1 MRSRWFNVL
10 VLLCLLA
17 GGLPASLPAAMAA
30 PPSAQDK
37 PDIEVEPELRV
48 QLMAGQTAGY
58 LIYFRETPD
67 LSPAYAMEWVERG
80 RFVADT
86 LRQTAERS
94 QAEVRAYLDGQGVA
108 YQSFW
113 VDNVILVESSSR
125 PTFTGL
131 LDFSEIAAL
140 RQRRTLALIEPQY
153 ANAPAAPQGVEPNIA
168 HVQADQVWSLGY
180 TGKGVVVANVDTGV
194 RYTHETLVTHYR
206 GNENGTFNHNYNWWD
221 PSGDLATEPGDG
233 NSHGTHTMGTMV
245 GDDGGENRIGM
256 APGAKWMACRGCA
269 ESAGCTERDLLEC
282 GQFIAAPWDLNKNN
296 SNPDMRPNVVNNSWG
311 DCDQSYDSFYQG
323 VVDAWQAAGI
333 YPVFSNGNAGNCSYP
348 TPPGPHTVG
357 NPARYG
363 NVTGVGST
371 GLDNGQYAVHS
382 NWGPTDDPDTINP
395 KPGWAD
401 LKPQVMAPGVGIRSS
416 VNGSDID
423 YMRASGT
430 SMSAPHVVGLIA
442 LMWEAAPCLIGD
454 YATTETIIEETAT
467 PIPYDDR
474 TGNGERSPNYVT
486 GWGEINALEAVMTA
500 AGYCGDSAI
509 AGRVTDAATQA
520 PIAGAVVTT
529 VGGVARRKVSTAA
542 SGDYSMKV
550 FAGAHTLQAA
560 HYGYRTT
567 TVSGVIAATG
577 VTTTRD
583 IALPPAALYEVSG
596 QVTDAATGWPL
607 YAHIAIDGKPLDPLA
622 PANSLWTDP
631 VTGRYSV
638 MLAEGVTYTLKVTAW
653 VAGYHGMARTVAP
666 LTQDTTESFALQ
678 ADGFACSAPGYTLR
692 ATALFSDSF
701 EAAVSGTFPAGGWD
715 QVNVSSSANG
725 FWLAPT
731 LGTDPPAAPRTGNR
745 FASFGRGG
753 SSEKTRLWRAA
764 AGVDLTGVAF
774 PRAALWFLQRSQWY
788 GGSALRF
795 QVSTDAG
802 GTWDSVGEPLTL
814 HADQDGWQRYEF
826 DLGAY
831 AGESDVR
838 IGLLGI
844 GGNVNLH
851 VDDVRVLDAVCEA
864 PSAGGLLVGN
874 VYDGN
879 YPTLALNGATVTHA
893 NGAAALAAATPDDA
907 AVADGFYTLFAPAG
921 AQSFTVTPAS
931 DHYGTAAAQLTM
943 ADGAVTLHDFS
954 LPAGALRATATG
966 IAVAAPLGQTGTS
979 QLWIGNDGRRAA
991 NFELFEILA
1000 DFTPRVAV
1008 NGRGEWLYRSAEG
1021 VSLRRASGETTV
1033 AYPSAYRWTPAALAA
1048 ANVLIYTD
1056 DELHLAPRT
1065 LLDQALQSLGVAY
1078 TAHYDGDLVGFAAD
1092 LDRGGPWDLVIFQS
1106 ISYYSDERAFSAMM
1120 AYLQNGGALAVEN
1133 LIMREDPDNPLYA
1146 EMGVAYVDSSASGLL
1161 HWWNP
1166 SHRLFQVLDA
1176 VPEMLV
1182 RSCPV
1187 YWMCGHSL
1195 NAMPGVST
1203 ALAGYTDAQSP
1214 DRAALVLRNDGR
1226 ALFKGFYDVSALW
1239 DVDQASD
1246 GVLDD
1251 IELWRNI
1258 AYGLLHGW
1266 ENESAWLAAA
1276 PAAGSIPAL
1285 TNQSVTL
1292 NFDAAAVDQPGEYG
1306 TTLLVRN
1313 DTPYGDLHVP
1323 VTLTVTPPTTW
1334 GKVTGT
1340 VVGLGVCDA
1349 DPAPLAGAPVQVES
1363 AATGQK
1369 WTLATDENGVYALWL
1384 DRAQSPL
1391 TVTVSVIGTASVP
1404 DYFGATGGVVI
1415 VQGQTTTVDFDL
1427 RLLQPCLARA
1437 ASGLAMTLAVG
1448 EAATASLTLSNTGA
1462 AAAEYEFVALNGA
1475 FAPVARLRIPRSR
1488 PPLLADGAAPALGV
1502 APLTDPPASAAPSAT
1517 PPARR
1522 AAPGTIAYGSDP
1534 NFSEFVSLEV
1544 AAAEVVNVIGKFSGD
1559 VWAGDFGPDGVLYAI
1574 VNTVGSDSDI
1584 LVSVDPATGA
1594 QTPLGLI
1601 SLDSG
1606 FAWTGMA
1613 LDPTSLT
1620 MYASASGASTSNL
1633 YVIDLTAPA
1642 ARLIGE
1648 ITNAPVAIALAADDT
1663 GQLYTY
1669 DTDSD
1674 MLVRVDKATGAGAV
1688 VGYIGFDARF
1698 GQGMDFDETSG
1709 QMLMAAINMSSRR
1722 SELRAVDLA
1731 TGATA
1736 LVGFINGGS
1745 TQLGWLALPNVA
1757 PIPWLS
1763 AAPSGGAIAADAAA
1777 VVDLTF
1783 AAAPDMQPGVYHG
1796 ALRLR
1801 HNAPN
1806 DFANMPLTLTVSPPD
1821 SWGKVAGV
1829 VAGLGVCDADPAPLA
1844 EAAVQVKSAASGKV
1858 VWSGATDKNGA
1869 YQFWYDPADNP
1880 VTITVSAPDYFGA
1893 VGGVTATPQQTT
1905 TVNLD
1910 LRLLQPCLTFDPVG
1924 ISTTVRMGAG
1934 AVASFTLRNTGAVAA
1949 GYRLVESDLG
1959 SMAAPDLQLSGAAPA
1974 PLFPARSPRAGA
1986 IAYGATY
1993 KDFVSLDVTNP
2004 ISLQAISA
2012 FTRTIRG
2019 ADFGPDGMLY
2029 AAEAIQHGGYRLISI
2044 DPKTG
2049 AQKVIAPITYKNP
2062 GGRPDWADMALD
2074 PTTGRMYIIGA
2085 NYDVPDLIFGAAE
2098 LYTLDL
2104 KTGAATYVGR
2114 VRDNPGITVLAVDHT
2129 GQMYAGDDS
2138 TFLRVDKATG
2148 AGVVVH
2154 TDSPS
2159 GTVAGMDFD
2168 EASHQMYVVVWGS
2181 LDAQLYTVDCA
2192 TGVRTL
2198 VGTIGSLG
2206 LSQALRWFALPNPVK
2221 IPWLTETPVE
2231 GVLPADSATV
2241 VTLNFAANESVG
2253 VRPGVLYYGALN
2265 IESDA
2270 ANDVAGIP
2278 VTMTVGY
2285 PATWGKLEGVVTA
2298 PGLNGTTRTL
2308 GGAKVLVQ
2316 GGMGMTWTTTS
2327 DAQGAYKVWFD
2338 EKYSPVSVTISGGAC
2353 YSARTVGGV
2362 AVTAGNVTTLTTSLD
2377 QLPVCTFTLMP
2388 VVLRDAP

>member
-10 VLLCLLA
+10 VLFCLLV
-17 GGLPASLPAAMAA
+17 GVLPSSLPAALAA
-30 PPSAQDK
+30 PANAPLTQDK
-37 PDIEVEPELRV
+37 PNIEVEPGLRAR
-48 QLMAGQTAGY
+48 LMAGQTAGY

-67 LSPAYAMEWVERG
+67 LSPAYAMEWIERG

-94 QAEVRAYLDGQGVA
+94 QAEVRAYLEKNGVT

-113 VDNVILVESSSR
+113 VDNVILVESSDR
-125 PTFTGL
+125 NAFTGL

-140 RQRRTLALIEPQY
+140 RQRRVMQLIEPQQ
-153 ANAPAAPQGVEPNIA
+153 AAAPSAPQGVEPNIA
-168 HVQADQVWSLGY
+168 HVQADQAWNLGY
-180 TGKGVVVANVDTGV
+180 TGKGVVVANIDTGV
-194 RYTHETLVTHYR
+194 RYTHEALVAHYR

-221 PSGDLATEPGDG
+221 PSGGYATAPGDTIG
-233 NSHGTHTMGTMV
+233 HGTHTMGTMV

-256 APGAKWMACRGCA
+256 APGAEWMACRGCA
-269 ESAGCTERDLLEC
+269 GTSGCADKDLLEC

-296 SNPDMRPNVVNNSWG
+296 PNPDMRPNVVNNSWG
-311 DCDQSYDSFYQG
+311 DCSQSYDSFYQG

-333 YPVFSNGNAGNCSYP
+333 YPVFANGNASNCSYP
-348 TPPGPHTVG
+348 APPGPRTVG

-371 GLDNGQYAVHS
+371 GLDDGQYAVHS
-382 NWGPTDDPDTINP
+382 NWGPTDSPDTINP

-401 LKPQVMAPGVGIRSS
+401 LKPQVMAPGVNVRSS
-416 VNGSDID
+416 QNWSDTD
-423 YMRASGT
+423 YMGASGT

-567 TVSGVIAATG
+567 TVPGVVAATG
-577 VTTTRD
+577 LTTTRD
-583 IALPPAALYEVSG
+583 IALPPASLYEVSG

-607 YAHIAIDGKPLDPLA
+607 YAQIAIEGWPASPSA
-622 PANSLWTDP
+622 PDNLVWTDP
-631 VTGRYSV
+631 ATGRYSV
-638 MLAEGVTYTLKVTAW
+638 MLAESVTYTLKVTAW
-653 VAGYHGMARTVAP
+653 VSGYHGMARTVAP

-678 ADGFACSAPGYTLR
+678 ADLLACSAPGYVARPTE
-692 ATALFSDSF
+692 AFSDSF
-701 EAAVSGTFPAGGWD
+701 EAAVSG
-715 QVNVSSSANG
+715 NV
-725 FWLAPT
+725 
-731 LGTDPPAAPRTGNR
+731 D
-745 FASFGRGG
+745 
-753 SSEKTRLWRAA
+753 
-764 AGVDLTGVAF
+764 
-774 PRAALWFLQRSQWY
+774 
-788 GGSALRF
+788 
-795 QVSTDAG
+795 
-802 GTWDSVGEPLTL
+802 
-814 HADQDGWQRYEF
+814 
-826 DLGAY
+826 
-831 AGESDVR
+831 
-838 IGLLGI
+838 
-844 GGNVNLH
+844 LH
-851 VDDVRVLDAVCEA
+851 VDDVRVLGAVCEA
-864 PSAGGLLVGN
+864 PSGGGLLVGN

-879 YPTLALNGATVTHA
+879 YPALALTGATVTHA
-893 NGAAALAAATPDDA
+893 SGAAALAAATPDDA
-907 AVADGFYTLFAPAG
+907 AVDDGFYTLFAPAG
-921 AQSFTVTPAS
+921 AQSFSATRAVS
-931 DHYGTAAAQLTM
+931 HYGTIAAQLTI

-954 LPAGALRATATG
+954 LPAGALRATAAG
-966 IAVAAPLGQTGTS
+966 IAVALPLGQTGMS
-979 QLWIGNDGRRAA
+979 QLWIGNDGRQPVD
-991 NFELFEILA
+991 FELFETSA
-1000 DFTPRVAV
+1000 DSTPCVTA

-1021 VSLRRASGETTV
+1021 VSLRRVSGETTV
-1033 AYPSAYRWTPAALAA
+1033 AYPSAYRWTPDAPAA
-1048 ANVLIYTD
+1048 ANVLIYTED
-1056 DELHLAPRT
+1056 SSHLAPRT
-1065 LLDQALQSLGVAY
+1065 FLDQALQSLGVAY
-1078 TAHYDGDLVGFAAD
+1078 TAHYNGDLAGFVDD

-1106 ISYYSDERAFSAMM
+1106 INYYSDERVFPLMT
-1120 AYLQNGGALAVEN
+1120 AYLQNGGLLAVETT
-1133 LIMREDPDNPLYA
+1133 IMEESSNNPLHA
-1146 EMGVAYVDSSASGLL
+1146 EMGIVYVDSSASGPI
-1161 HWWNP
+1161 HWWNS

-1176 VPEMLV
+1176 VPELFV
-1182 RSCPV
+1182 RGCLMD
-1187 YWMCGHSL
+1187 WMCGHSL
-1195 NAMPGVST
+1195 NAIPGVST

-1226 ALFKGFYDVSALW
+1226 ALFKGFYDPSILW
-1239 DVDQASD
+1239 DVDQDGD

-1258 AYGLLHGW
+1258 VYGLLHGW
-1266 ENESAWLAAA
+1266 ENEAVWLAEA

-1285 TNQSVTL
+1285 ANQSVTL

-1313 DTPYGDLHVP
+1313 DTPYGDLHIP
-1323 VTLTVTPPTTW
+1323 VTLTVTPPDTW

-1363 AATGQK
+1363 AATGQQ
-1369 WTLATDENGVYALWL
+1369 WTLETDENGVYVLWL
-1384 DRAQSPL
+1384 DPAQSPL
-1391 TVTVSVIGTASVP
+1391 TVTVSVTETVSVTGTASVS

-1415 VQGQTTTVDFDL
+1415 TNGQTTTVDFDL
-1427 RLLQPCLARA
+1427 RLLQPCLARD
-1437 ASGLAMTLAVG
+1437 ASGLAMTLVSG
-1448 EAATASLTLSNTGA
+1448 ETATASLTLSNTGA
-1462 AAAEYEFVALNGA
+1462 AAAAEYAFVELNGA
-1475 FAPVARLRIPRSR
+1475 FAPAARLRLPRRR
-1488 PPLLADGAAPALGV
+1488 PPLLTGDAAPALGV
-1502 APLTDPPASAAPSAT
+1502 APLTAPPASALPSAT
-1517 PPARR
+1517 PLARR
-1522 AAPGTIAYGSDP
+1522 AVPGTIAYGSDP
-1534 NFSEFVSLEV
+1534 NMSEFVSLDV
-1544 AAAEVVNVIGKFSGD
+1544 AAVEGVNVISKFAGD

-1574 VNTVGSDSDI
+1574 LDTFASDSDV
-1584 LVSVDPATGA
+1584 LVSVDLATGA
-1594 QTPLGLI
+1594 QTPLGNI
-1601 SLDSG
+1601 SLDFD

-1613 LDPTSLT
+1613 LDPTTLT
-1620 MYASASGASTSNL
+1620 MYASASNESTSNL
-1633 YVIDLTAPA
+1633 YVIDLVTPA

-1669 DTDSD
+1669 DIDSD
-1674 MLVRVDKATGAGAV
+1674 MLVRVDKTTGAGAV
-1688 VGYIGFDARF
+1688 VGYIGFDSYSA
-1698 GQGMDFDETSG
+1698 QGMDFDEVSG
-1709 QMLMAAINMSSRR
+1709 QMLMAAVNMSSRR
-1722 SELRAVDLA
+1722 SELRAVDLD

-1736 LVGFINGGS
+1736 LVGLINGGW

-1763 AAPSGGAIAADAAA
+1763 AAPSSGAIAAGAAA

-1806 DFANMPLTLTVSPPD
+1806 DLANMPLTLTVAPPD

-1829 VAGLGVCDADPAPLA
+1829 VAGLGVCDVDPAPLA

-1869 YQFWYDPADNP
+1869 YQFWYDPAYNP
-1880 VTITVSAPDYFGA
+1880 VTITVSATNYFSA

-1924 ISTTVRMGAG
+1924 VSTTVQLGAG
-1934 AVASFTLRNTGAVAA
+1934 AVASFTLRNSGAGATG
-1949 GYRLVESDLG
+1949 YKLVESDLG

-1974 PLFPARSPRAGA
+1974 PLSPALSPQARS

-1993 KDFVSLDVTNP
+1993 GEFVSLDLTNP
-2004 ISLQAISA
+2004 IFPQVISA

-2019 ADFGPDGMLY
+2019 ADFGPDGMIY
-2029 AAEAIQHGGYRLISI
+2029 AVEAIQDGSDRLISI

-2062 GGRPDWADMALD
+2062 GGHPDWADMALD
-2074 PTTGRMYIIGA
+2074 TTTGRMYIIGNNFEA
-2085 NYDVPDLIFGAAE
+2085 PDLSFGATE

-2114 VRDNPGITVLAVDHT
+2114 VQDNPGVTILAVDHT
-2129 GQMYAGDDS
+2129 GQLYAGDDS
-2138 TFLRVDKATG
+2138 AFLRVDKATG

-2154 TDSPS
+2154 TGFLS
-2159 GTVAGMDFD
+2159 GPVVGMDFD
-2168 EASHQMYVVVWGS
+2168 EAFHQMYIIVWGYPEG
-2181 LDAQLYTVDCA
+2181 QLYTVDCA

-2198 VGTIGSLG
+2198 VGPIGSLG
-2206 LSQALRWFALPNPVK
+2206 LSHALIWFALPNPLK
-2221 IPWLTETPVE
+2221 IPWLTEAPFE
-2231 GVLPADSATV
+2231 GVLPADSAVV
-2241 VTLNFAANESVG
+2241 VTLNFDASESVG
-2253 VRPGVLYYGALN
+2253 ARPGVRYYGSLN
-2265 IESDA
+2265 IGSDA
-2270 ANDVAGIP
+2270 ANEVAGIP

-2285 PATWGKLEGVVTA
+2285 PASWGKLEGVVTG
-2298 PGLNGTTRTL
+2298 PGLNGTTQPL
-2308 GGAKVLVQ
+2308 GGAKVFVQ
-2316 GGMGMTWTTTS
+2316 GGMGMTWTTTT

-2353 YSARTVGGV
+2353 YGARTVGGV
-2362 AVTAGNVTTLTTSLD
+2362 AVTAGNVTPLTTSLD
-2377 QLPVCTFTLMP
+2377 QLPACTFTLMP
-2388 VVLRDAP
+2388 VVSRENP